1 MKRLALVTPL
11 YGKEATGSTAA
22 YARRL
27 AELLTQHYQVDVLT
41 TRAID
46 AESWKNWYVRTVET
60 VQGVRIRRF
69 SVTHPKT
76 LDFSTF
82 DQQYQKQL
90 EETGPDPAQEKIWFE
105 KYGPCCPDCITYLKK
120 NHNRYQAVLFVEF
133 ANYLTMMGLPEVAE
147 RSILIPCVQ

>member
-90 EETGPDPAQEKIWFE
+90 EETGPDPAQEKSGLKSTVPAARTASPISR
-105 KYGPCCPDCITYLKK
+105 KITIAI
-120 NHNRYQAVLFVEF
+120 RRFC
-133 ANYLTMMGLPEVAE
+133 
-147 RSILIPCVQ
+147 S